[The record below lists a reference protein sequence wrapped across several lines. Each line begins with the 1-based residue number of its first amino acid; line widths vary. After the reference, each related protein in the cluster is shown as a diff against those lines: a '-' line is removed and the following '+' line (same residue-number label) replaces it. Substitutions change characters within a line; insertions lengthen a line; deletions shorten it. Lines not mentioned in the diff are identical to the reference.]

1 LKKKPK
7 KVYVTH
13 KLHQETMNKLDQLSQ
28 LTGTSMAELLEQMI
42 NEKYA
47 HHLSNTGVN
56 QIFKNDKVN
65 ENTLEQDFDHEP
77 KANDKQWKYSN
88 KELDEFNQK
97 MEYWKNEEKMKNSM
111 QAEKFKKKL
120 DDWAK
125 EWERYF
131 RDYSFTIKE
140 NHTYQYKY
148 FNPKDGAEVWK
159 KHMRQYTRLWHPDY
173 AQNEGNPQK
182 FGEMKAEYDIL
193 TGKIPTE
200 EYSL

>member
-1 LKKKPK
+1 
-7 KVYVTH
+7 
-13 KLHQETMNKLDQLSQ
+13 MNKLDQLSQ
-28 LTGTSMAELLEQMI
+28 LTGMPMAELLEQMI

-47 HHLSNTGVN
+47 NHLNLTGVK
-56 QIFKNDKVN
+56 QIFNDDKVI
-65 ENTLEQDFDHEP
+65 ENSLEQDFDQEL
-77 KANDKQWKYSN
+77 KDAEQRWKTSN
-88 KELDEFNQK
+88 KDLDDFNQK
-97 MEYWKNEEKMKNSM
+97 MEFWKNEEKKKNSM
-111 QAEKFKKKL
+111 QAQKYKKKL

-148 FNPKDGAEVWK
+148 FNPKDGSEVWK

-173 AQNEGNPQK
+173 AHNIGNPQK